1 MDKQNGTLYEFGPF
15 RLDASARLLYRGER
29 VVPLTPKV
37 FETLLV
43 LVEHKGQVL
52 TKETLLQAVWP
63 DSFVEESSL
72 SQNIFLLRRML
83 KEDGDDRTFI
93 ETIPRRGYRFV
104 AEVASTTDMETVFQ
118 QRSETRIVIE
128 DEFEDAP
135 DAPRQI

>member
-1 MDKQNGTLYEFGPF
+1 MDTQNRTLYEFGPF

-43 LVEHKGQVL
+43 LVEHRGQVL

-83 KEDGDDRTFI
+83 KEDGDGGDDRTFI

-104 AEVASTTDMETVFQ
+104 AEVTPAISAETIFQ

-128 DEFEDAP
+128 DEF
-135 DAPRQI
+135 